1 MFLTHTGQTSVIA
14 NTGTVTL
21 KFSNPHLSRV
31 IGTCPDQNTVHAR
44 QRCFK
49 IFYKPPYDCHHVS
62 CLLKTILNQEVI

>member
-21 KFSNPHLSRV
+21 KFSNPHISSV
-31 IGTCPDQNTVHAR
+31 IVRDQNTVHAM
-44 QRCFK
+44 QRRFK

-62 CLLKTILNQEVI
+62 CLQKTVLNQEVI